1 MGFVGICF
9 LVFRNALMA
18 FWSSEEEVIRIGANI
33 LICAAIYQ
41 VFHAARII
49 YGGSLRGAGDTLWL
63 AIVSALGSVVIL
75 LFGGLLVVTFFGELE
90 ALGPWI
96 VATISI
102 IAVGLANYWRFKSN
116 RWMKIDL
123 FKRRPVS
130 VPVEGGAVVE

>member
-1 MGFVGICF
+1 MGLVGLCF
-9 LVFRNALMA
+9 LAFGNALMV
-18 FWSSEEEVIRIGANI
+18 FWSSNEEVNKIGVNL

-41 VFHAARII
+41 VFHAAHII
-49 YGGSLRGAGDTLWL
+49 YGGALRGAGDTLWL
-63 AIVSALGSVVIL
+63 AIISAVGAVVIL
-75 LFGGLLVVTFFGELE
+75 GLGGLLIVNLFGELE

-130 VPVEGGAVVE
+130 VPVETGTVVE

>member
-1 MGFVGICF
+1 MGLVGICF
-9 LVFRNALMA
+9 YFFRHSLMA
-18 FWSSEEEVIRIGANI
+18 FLSSDEEVIKVGANI

-49 YGGSLRGAGDTLWL
+49 YGGTLRGAGDTLWL
-63 AIVSALGSVVIL
+63 AIVSALGAVVIL
-75 LFGGLLVVTFFGELE
+75 WLGGLVVVTLFGQLE

-102 IAVGLANYWRFKSN
+102 IVVGLANYWRFKSN

-123 FKRRPVS
+123 FKQRPVG
-130 VPVEGGAVVE
+130 VPVEAGAVVD